1 MQRGGCDARI
11 VDGGS
16 VTLWGGYKSKEKV
29 KQRESKENIHS
40 ESHGATATSLRS
52 FEQGEQGPLGYRGG
66 EMLWDG

>member
-1 MQRGGCDARI
+1 M
-11 VDGGS
+11 
-16 VTLWGGYKSKEKV
+16 LWGGYESKEKV